1 MKRAIAIVLV
11 LVLALSLCGCDRA
24 DYKKAMAAYEAD
36 DYETARAIFVGLGDY
51 EDSPKMVME
60 CDYWLALGYMEAGDY
75 QQARD
80 LFTTLGDH
88 RDSADQAKECDYQL
102 ALESL
107 RAGDYQK
114 AREMFVKLGDY
125 EDSQIKAQEAAYGM
139 LVEYVLGKE
148 SVVSGNAILTT
159 SKSGNLL
166 IGYYFKNTGGI
177 NLQIT
182 LAGEIRPGEA
192 EIKLSGS
199 DKTSSYAAY
208 YEASGTAMWN
218 KETYCSGDKMT
229 WSEYRVSGRTAQG
242 TAYTKELTF
251 MYAMLTSSVKDMSA
265 LLEKVLVESGLGLTM
280 ADIGFTA
287 Y

>member
-11 LVLALSLCGCDRA
+11 LTLALSLCGCDRA

-36 DYETARAIFVGLGDY
+36 DYETARAIFAELGDY
-51 EDSPKMVME
+51 EDSPKMVNE
-60 CDYWLALGYMEAGDY
+60 CDYWMALGYMEAGDY

-80 LFTTLGDH
+80 LFASLGDH
-88 RDSADQAKECDYQL
+88 RDSADKTMECDYQL

-114 AREMFVKLGDY
+114 AREMFLELDGY
-125 EDSQIKAQEAAYGM
+125 EDSDLKAQEAAYGM

-148 SVVSGNAILTT
+148 SVVSGSAVLTT

-182 LAGEIRPGEA
+182 IAGEIRPGEA

-208 YEASGTAMWN
+208 YEASGTVMWN
-218 KETYCSGDKMT
+218 KETYRSGDKMT
-229 WSEYRVSGRTAQG
+229 WSEYHVSGRTAQG
-242 TAYTKELTF
+242 KAYTKELTF
-251 MYAMLTSSVKDMSA
+251 MYTLLTSSVKDMGA
-265 LLEKVLVESGLGLTM
+265 LLEKVLAESGLGLTM